1 MGSPSRVQA
10 SFLLPALLLL
20 LSATAEAQQTRAV
33 TGQVLDQSTNRPVR
47 DVTVR
52 VRDTQLGAITDA
64 DGRFRLEGVPVG
76 TYVLQLQHLAYSEQL
91 QPLVVRAEGE
101 NALQVRLRPTAVA
114 LPGVVAEGR
123 TELDARRQSTGFSM
137 NEIQRDAIDD
147 AARRGMTLWELLRD
161 DMPQVAVRE
170 ASRGIAA
177 CVEFRGAV
185 RLTGGCNHMA
195 IFVDGVYMSAPGT
208 IYPNIPL
215 SDVERVEAL
224 SPGQAGVQYGTLGGN
239 GVLLIETRTGT
250 RPDREDQAQSTLV
263 VGFDWSQEPT
273 PYRWTHAVGGSLVAN
288 SLALGLGLSAV
299 RSCYDVEDQSVAL
312 ADDCGGFK
320 AFASGAIGIL
330 LPVFATTLTTRWG
343 GSTERSRGQVL
354 PSLLLGAASASTG
367 YLMIVQGQ
375 DVAAAVI
382 LGLGVPA
389 LGVFSDRLFR
399 VLR

>member
-1 MGSPSRVQA
+1 MTIGAQPRDAHQSAKMEKQMSESNTPTVMLVDDEEMVTTA
-10 SFLLPALLLL
+10 LGSFLELETPYRILPFNSPRAALQAIDSHSVEVVVADFMMPEMDGVDFLK
-20 LSATAEAQQTRAV
+20 A
-33 TGQVLDQSTNRPVR
+33 VR
-47 DVTVR
+47 DK
-52 VRDTQLGAITDA
+52 
-64 DGRFRLEGVPVG
+64 
-76 TYVLQLQHLAYSEQL
+76 
-91 QPLVVRAEGE
+91 
-101 NALQVRLRPTAVA
+101 RPH
-114 LPGVVAEGR
+114 
-123 TELDARRQSTGFSM
+123 ST
-137 NEIQRDAIDD
+137 
-147 AARRGMTLWELLRD
+147 LLRD